1 MNTNV
6 TIGKEELNQ
15 IKDMANRTEAGAE
28 LGIKAAIWSV
38 LMQECEVKELPPCA
52 MECANTALE
61 VFDVLKGA

>member
-6 TIGKEELNQ
+6 TIGKTELDQ

-28 LGIKAAIWSV
+28 LAIKTAIFTV
-38 LMQECEVKELPPCA
+38 LMQECEVVEPHACA